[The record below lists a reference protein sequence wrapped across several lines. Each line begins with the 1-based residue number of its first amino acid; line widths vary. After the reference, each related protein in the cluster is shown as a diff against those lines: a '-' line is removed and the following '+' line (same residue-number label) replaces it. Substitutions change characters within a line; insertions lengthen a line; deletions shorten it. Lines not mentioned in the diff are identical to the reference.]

1 MPSTSPGLGDR
12 VVCET
17 VNPNLSDP
25 FSSSMYLAMIVTFPT
40 PDGPHTMRG
49 WMVLAFMSVR
59 VRVRV
64 RVLVVG
70 LMLEFVDVENIPLS
84 ILMDR

>member
-1 MPSTSPGLGDR
+1 M
-12 VVCET
+12 CET

-25 FSSSMYLAMIVTFPT
+25 FSSSMYLAMIVPFPT

-59 VRVRV
+59 VRLRVRV